1 MGEISMLQGIYSD
14 ESGNNG
20 FGDTNQPVLYYG
32 GILVPMDKQANLDTN
47 IEAIKNGVFTKI
59 ASKIQGIPKKDLLQI
74 SFFRDFEIHSRDF
87 YEGDSFYSKLTF
99 AERFSVLEDI
109 LKLVKSNNLMVCAS
123 VINKISYKNDT
134 GDQKHRKMHE
144 KGYAEFLNVAN
155 NTLDA
160 NGHYGFVVS
169 DECRDDEAELF
180 TSKLRNQP
188 TGHRIYP
195 HLVIEKSHCCNLVQ
209 LADIIAFVITGYYWN
224 QLGLRQRKNNNQQVI
239 DLYNNYLHGNVN
251 IWEYK

>member
-144 KGYAEFLNVAN
+144 
-155 NTLDA
+155 
-160 NGHYGFVVS
+160 
-169 DECRDDEAELF
+169 
-180 TSKLRNQP
+180 
-188 TGHRIYP
+188 
-195 HLVIEKSHCCNLVQ
+195 
-209 LADIIAFVITGYYWN
+209 
-224 QLGLRQRKNNNQQVI
+224 
-239 DLYNNYLHGNVN
+239 
-251 IWEYK
+251 